1 MIILRLKQLV
11 STGASRGLALAAC
24 MLLVGCSDEF
34 PGKPNPADRPLPRN
48 EITDFATLF
57 AQNCTGCHGKDGTQG
72 PAPPLN
78 DALFLLLISDET
90 LLSVIRDG
98 RPGTPMPAFAVE
110 QGGTLTAEQIQIIAK
125 GVKTELPAVESDEGQ
140 ATYADAAFTRPDL
153 LPSNSLQLQANVSD
167 RARTLFER
175 ACAECHGPNGAG
187 GKTGYASGGAIN
199 DRAFLALISDQ
210 ALRRIIIT
218 GRHDLGMPNYAQT
231 DGRPSD
237 FEPLTSHDVDELV
250 SLLAAWRR
258 GDAGTKNTG
267 AGGPDTRPRKAINS
281 QQSTGRVSGS
291 RQRQEA
297 VNTRRSNRLWLPL
310 ATPTPWRDKLGRSVN
325 HSRQGVGATH

>member
-1 MIILRLKQLV
+1 MF
-11 STGASRGLALAAC
+11 
-24 MLLVGCSDEF
+24 VGCNDDF
-34 PGKPNPADRPLPRN
+34 PGKPKPADRPLPQN

-57 AQNCTGCHGKDGTQG
+57 AQNCTGCHGKNGTQG

-78 DALFLLLISDET
+78 DALFLSLIPDET

-125 GVKTELPAVESDEGQ
+125 GVKTELPAAESDDGQ
-140 ATYADAAFTRPDL
+140 ATYAAATFTRPDL
-153 LPSNSLQLQANVSD
+153 LPSNSLRLEASVSAQAS
-167 RARTLFER
+167 ALFER
-175 ACAECHGPNGAG
+175 ACSECHGPNGAG
-187 GKTGYASGGAIN
+187 GETGYASGGAIN

-231 DGRPSD
+231 DGRPDD

-250 SLLAAWRR
+250 SLLASWRR
-258 GDAGTKNTG
+258 GDAKTSN
-267 AGGPDTRPRKAINS
+267 AGD
-281 QQSTGRVSGS
+281 
-291 RQRQEA
+291 
-297 VNTRRSNRLWLPL
+297 
-310 ATPTPWRDKLGRSVN
+310 
-325 HSRQGVGATH
+325 